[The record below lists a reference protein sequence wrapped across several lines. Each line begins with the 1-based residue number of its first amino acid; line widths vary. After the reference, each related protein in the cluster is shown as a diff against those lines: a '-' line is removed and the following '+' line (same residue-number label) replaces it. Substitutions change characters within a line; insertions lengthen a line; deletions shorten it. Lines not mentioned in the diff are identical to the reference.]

1 MKLSDLLDRLG
12 ATDEGDGWLAVCPAH
27 ADSRPSLRIA
37 VGESGAVLL
46 KCRAGCSTVEG
57 EAGKIRPGA
66 VLLALGMSVAELHN
80 IDATDAPVRATSTS
94 TPASPAAVAAL
105 AAQLDRW
112 AAALWNG
119 SDPATADAAFTYA
132 RDRFGLAA
140 DDMTRLG
147 LGVAERA
154 AYDDAGTLL
163 RGLPGGPRLVVPFRD
178 RDGVPRGYQARA
190 LDASA
195 KVRWLGAKSPQGESW
210 ARVGFLPG
218 ESGWAELIVT
228 EGPGDGL
235 TACATGY
242 DVAFV
247 RGAGLAASV
256 AGEVAALADGRPVV
270 VVGDA
275 DASGDRFSRVL
286 CAELA
291 KLGLSARSVRPPADG
306 DDVTDWRGRSPET
319 FATDFIRAVT
329 NSQDPGGL
337 KTRLNAWTDA
347 DLTEVAS
354 ARRLK
359 DFFEEAGSGVKYSP
373 EAGFFIL
380 TDGVWRSDKL
390 DAVRTAAQDVAASIW
405 AEAAELA
412 EALKEVVKAGDKEEA
427 KELSAR
433 VGKLKSFAKAA
444 NSSKGI
450 DAMVRELKAL
460 RGVAVDFEAFDKH
473 HHLLAVRNGVIDL
486 RSGRLQ
492 EHDPDLLLTRRVD
505 LDYDPEATAPRWEAF
520 LREVF
525 PHARHA
531 GLPDYMRRLVGYG
544 ITGETGEQ
552 CFVVHHGGGANGKS
566 VYTDTLTEVFRELVV
581 TTPFSTFE
589 EKQSGGIP
597 NDLAALKGSRL
608 VFAAE
613 GEQGRPMA
621 EAVLKRVTG
630 RDSISARFMRKEFF
644 EFRPTFLLQLAT
656 NFRPQFRGQDEGL
669 WRRVKLV
676 PWERY
681 FTPAERDHKLGEK
694 LLAEAAGILA
704 WAVRGA
710 VDWYRDGLQ
719 DPVVIRDATKE
730 YRQTSDALAG
740 FLPGVLVAE
749 EGGKVTAKV
758 VWDAYRQWC
767 DDEAL
772 PGKERWTRRAMF
784 AALEERGA
792 TKKKENIGVV
802 FLGLRVARPSDH
814 ATDETAEENP
824 VEGRTVASP
833 LADSPSD
840 TPSAGPSLD
849 DIFSGDS
856 L

>member
-1 MKLSDLLDRLG
+1 MTLTDLLDRLG
-12 ATDEGDGWLAVCPAH
+12 AAQDADGWLAVCPSH
-27 ADSRPSLRIA
+27 SDSRPSLRIA

-46 KCRAGCSTVEG
+46 KCRAGCETADVLKSLGMTFSDLPTVAEG
-57 EAGKIRPGA
+57 EAP
-66 VLLALGMSVAELHN
+66 
-80 IDATDAPVRATSTS
+80 TRATSTS
-94 TPASPAAVAAL
+94 KPANPAAVAAL
-105 AAQLDRW
+105 AAQLDGW
-112 AAALWNG
+112 AAALKRL
-119 SDPATADAAFTYA
+119 DQRADDALRYAA
-132 RDRFGLAA
+132 DRFGLDSDAA
-140 DDMTRLG
+140 ERLG
-147 LGVAERA
+147 LGLAL
-154 AYDDAGTLL
+154 DLG
-163 RGLPGGPRLVVPFRD
+163 GGPRLVVPFRD

-190 LDASA
+190 LDPKA
-195 KVRWLGAKSPQGESW
+195 KVRWLGAKSPAGESW
-210 ARVGFLPG
+210 SRVGFLPG
-218 ESGWAELIVT
+218 EAGWAELIVT

-235 TACATGY
+235 TAVATGY

-247 RGAGLAASV
+247 RGAGLAGSV
-256 AGEVAALADGRPVV
+256 AGEVAELAAGRPVV
-270 VVGDA
+270 VCGDA
-275 DASGDRFSRVL
+275 DPAGDRFARVL
-286 CAELA
+286 AAELA
-291 KLGLSARSVRPPADG
+291 KLGLSVRTVRPPMDG
-306 DDVTDWRGRSPET
+306 DDLTDWRARNAET
-319 FATDFIRAVT
+319 FATDFIRAVVS
-329 NSQDPGGL
+329 SQDPGGL
-337 KTRLNAWTDA
+337 KTRLDAWTDA

-359 DFFEEAGSGVKYSP
+359 DHFEENGSGVRYSP

-380 TDGVWRSDKL
+380 RDGVWRSDKL
-390 DAVRTAAQDVAASIW
+390 DEVRTAAQDVAATIW

-412 EALKEVVKAGDKEEA
+412 EALKEIARDGDKTEA
-427 KELSAR
+427 KDLGAR
-433 VGKLKSFAKAA
+433 IGKLKAFAKAA

-486 RSGRLQ
+486 RSGRLLP
-492 EHDPDLLLTRRVD
+492 HDPDLLLTRRVD
-505 LDYDPEATAPRWEAF
+505 LDFDAEATAPRWEAF

-531 GLPDYMRRLVGYG
+531 GLPEYMRRLVGYA

-589 EKQSGGIP
+589 EKSSGGIP
-597 NDLAALKGSRL
+597 NDLAALKGARL

-694 LLAEAAGILA
+694 LLAEAQGILA

-719 DPVVIRDATKE
+719 DPPVIREATKE
-730 YRQTSDALAG
+730 YRATSDALDG

-749 EGGKVTAKV
+749 EGAKVTAKV
-758 VWDAYRQWC
+758 VWDGYRQWC

-772 PGKERWTRRAMF
+772 PSKERWTRKALF

-792 TKKKENIGVV
+792 LKKKANVGVV
-802 FLGLRVARPSDH
+802 FEGLRLARPSDH
-814 ATDETAEENP
+814 AAEETSA
-824 VEGRTVASP
+824 EERTAPSP
-833 LADSPSD
+833 LAHKQDD
-840 TPSAGPSLD
+840 TPTAGPSLD
-849 DIFSGDS
+849 DIFDGDS

>member
-1 MKLSDLLDRLG
+1 MTLTLTDLLARLG
-12 ATDEGDGWLAVCPAH
+12 ATDDADGWLAVCPAH

-37 VGESGAVLL
+37 VGESGVILL
-46 KCRAGCSTVEG
+46 KCRAGCATFRQTP
-57 EAGKIRPGA
+57 EAAPG
-66 VLLALGMSVAELHN
+66 VLDALGMTVADLAK
-80 IDATDAPVRATSTS
+80 IDTSDAPVRATSTS

-112 AAALWNG
+112 AAALTL
-119 SDPATADAAFTYA
+119 DEDAEGRAMTYA
-132 RDRFGLAA
+132 SQRFGLTVEDA
-140 DDMTRLG
+140 TRLG
-147 LGVAERA
+147 LGLAL
-154 AYDDAGTLL
+154 DLG
-163 RGLPGGPRLVVPFRD
+163 GGPRLVVPFRD
-178 RDGVPRGYQARA
+178 RDGVPRGFQARA
-190 LDASA
+190 LDPAA
-195 KVRWLGAKSPQGESW
+195 KVRWLGAKSPTGESW
-210 ARVGFLPG
+210 AKVGYLPG
-218 ESGWAELIVT
+218 EAGWSELVVT

-256 AGEVAALADGRPVV
+256 ADEVAALADGRPVV
-270 VVGDA
+270 VCGDA
-275 DASGDRFSRVL
+275 DPSGDRFARVL
-286 CAELA
+286 AAELA
-291 KLGLSARSVRPPADG
+291 KRGLSARSVRPPADG
-306 DDVTDWRGRSPET
+306 DDLTDWRARAPET
-319 FATDFIRAVT
+319 FATDFIRAVVA
-329 NSQDPGGL
+329 SQDPGGL
-337 KTRLNAWTDA
+337 RTRLDAWTDA

-354 ARRLK
+354 ARRLREH
-359 DFFEEAGSGVKYSP
+359 FEEAGSGVRYSP

-380 TDGVWRSDKL
+380 RAGVWRADKL
-390 DAVRTAAQDVAASIW
+390 DEVRTAAQDVAASIW
-405 AEAAELA
+405 AEAADLA
-412 EALKEVVKAGDKEEA
+412 EALKEVEASGDPGGEA
-427 KELSAR
+427 KELKAR
-433 VGKLKSFAKAA
+433 VGKLKSFAKSA

-460 RGVAVDFEAFDKH
+460 RGVAVDFEAFDRH

-486 RSGRLQ
+486 RTGRLGS
-492 EHDPDLLLTRRVD
+492 HDPDLLLTRLVD

-525 PHARHA
+525 PYDRHA
-531 GLPDYMRRLVGYG
+531 GLPEYLRRLVGYG

-589 EKQSGGIP
+589 EKSSGGIP
-597 NDLAALKGSRL
+597 NDLAALKGARL

-613 GEQGRPMA
+613 GEQGKPMA

-630 RDSISARFMRKEFF
+630 RDAISARFMRKEYF

-694 LLAEAAGILA
+694 LLTEAVGILA

-710 VDWYRDGLQ
+710 VDFYRDGLQ
-719 DPVVIRDATKE
+719 DPPAIVGATAD

-740 FLPGVLVAE
+740 LLPGVFVRDPD
-749 EGGKVTAKV
+749 GKVAARIA
-758 VWDAYRQWC
+758 WDSYRQWC
-767 DDEAL
+767 EDEAL
-772 PGKERWTRRAMF
+772 PPKERWTRKAFF

-792 TKKKENIGVV
+792 TKKRANVGVV
-802 FLGLRVARPSDH
+802 FEGIRLGRPTDH
-814 ATDETAEENP
+814 AAEETP
-824 VEGRTVASP
+824 DEERTAASP
-833 LADSPSD
+833 LAHSTSD

-849 DIFSGDS
+849 DVFAGSTS
-856 L
+856 

>member
-1 MKLSDLLDRLG
+1 MTDFLDRLG
-12 ATDEGDGWLAVCPAH
+12 AADDADGWLAVCPAH

-46 KCRAGCSTVEG
+46 KCRAGCSTVDG
-57 EAGKIRPGA
+57 EPGRLRPGA

-80 IDATDAPVRATSTS
+80 IDTTDAPTRARSTS

-105 AAQLDRW
+105 AAQLDGWVNDSHTPGGDEAYRY
-112 AAALWNG
+112 AA
-119 SDPATADAAFTYA
+119 
-132 RDRFGLAA
+132 DRFGISST
-140 DDMTRLG
+140 DWDRLG
-147 LGVAERA
+147 LGYAV
-154 AYDDAGTLL
+154 DLG
-163 RGLPGGPRLVVPFRD
+163 GGPRLVVPFRD

-190 LDASA
+190 LDPRA

-210 ARVGFLPG
+210 ARVGYLPG
-218 ESGWAELIVT
+218 EAGWAELVVT

-256 AGEVAALADGRPVV
+256 ADEVAQLADGRPVV
-270 VVGDA
+270 VCGDA
-275 DASGDRFSRVL
+275 DPSGDKFARTL

-291 KLGLSARSVRPPADG
+291 KRGLSARSVRPPVDG
-306 DDVTDWRGRSPET
+306 DDLTDWRGRHPEGFST
-319 FATDFIRAVT
+319 EFIRAVV
-329 NSQDPGGL
+329 SAEDPGAL
-337 KTRLNAWTDA
+337 KARLDAWTDA

-359 DFFEEAGSGVKYSP
+359 DHFEAAGSGVRYSP

-380 TDGVWRSDKL
+380 RGGVWRADKL
-390 DAVRTAAQDVAASIW
+390 DEVRTAAQDVAASIW
-405 AEAAELA
+405 AEAFELA
-412 EALKEVVKAGDKEEA
+412 EALKEVARDGDKAEA
-427 KELSAR
+427 KELGAR
-433 VGKLKSFAKAA
+433 VGKLKAFAKAA

-450 DAMVRELKAL
+450 DAMVRELRAL
-460 RGVAVDFEAFDKH
+460 RGVAADLDQFDRH
-473 HHLLAVRNGVIDL
+473 HHLLATRNGVIDL
-486 RSGRLQ
+486 RTGELRP
-492 EHDPDLLLTRRVD
+492 HDPELLLTRMVD

-525 PHARHA
+525 PYERHA
-531 GLPDYMRRLVGYG
+531 GLPAYMRRLVGYG

-552 CFVVHHGGGANGKS
+552 CFVVLWGKGANGKS
-566 VYTDTLTEVFRELVV
+566 VYTDTLTEVFRELTV
-581 TTPFSTFE
+581 TTPFATFE
-589 EKQSGGIP
+589 EKPSGGIP
-597 NDLAALKGSRL
+597 NDLAALKGARF

-656 NFRPQFRGQDEGL
+656 NFKPQFRGQDEGL

-681 FTPAERDHKLGEK
+681 FAPAERDHKLGAK
-694 LLAEAAGILA
+694 LLAEAPGILA

-710 VDWYRDGLQ
+710 VEWYRDGLG
-719 DPVVIRDATKE
+719 DPAAIKDATRE
-730 YRQTSDALAG
+730 YRATSDALAG
-740 FLPGVLVAE
+740 LIPGVFTLE
-749 EGGKVTAKV
+749 EGGKVQARIA
-758 VWDAYRQWC
+758 WDAYRQWC
-767 DDEAL
+767 EDEAL
-772 PGKERWTRRAMF
+772 PAKERWTRRAFF

-792 TKKKENIGVV
+792 VKKRANTGVV
-802 FLGLRVARPSDH
+802 FDGIRLARP
-814 ATDETAEENP
+814 TDQAAEENP
-824 VEGRTVASP
+824 GEARTVASP
-833 LADSPSD
+833 LAHRQGDS
-840 TPSAGPSLD
+840 TPTAGPSLD
-849 DIFSGDS
+849 DVFA
-856 L
+856 

>member
-1 MKLSDLLDRLG
+1 MTLTDLLARLK
-12 ATDEGDGWLAVCPAH
+12 AHDDADGWLAVCPSH
-27 ADSRPSLRIA
+27 EDSRPSLRIA
-37 VGESGAVLL
+37 VGESGALLL

-57 EAGKIRPGA
+57 EPGGRLRPGA
-66 VLLALGMSVAELHN
+66 VLLALGMSVAELRN
-80 IDATDAPVRATSTS
+80 VDTSNAPTRATSTS
-94 TPASPAAVAAL
+94 KPANPAAVAAL
-105 AAQLDRW
+105 AAQLDGY
-112 AAALWNG
+112 AAALIG
-119 SDPATADAAFTYA
+119 TDPLTPTDGIRYA
-132 RDRFGLAA
+132 HDRFGVTLEDAR
-140 DDMTRLG
+140 RLG
-147 LGVAERA
+147 LGLAT
-154 AYDDAGTLL
+154 DLG
-163 RGLPGGPRLVVPFRD
+163 GGPRLVVPFRD

-190 LDASA
+190 LDPNA
-195 KVRWLGAKSPQGESW
+195 KVRWLGAKSPAGESW
-210 ARVGFLPG
+210 ARVGYLPG
-218 ESGWAELIVT
+218 EAGWAELVVT

-235 TACATGY
+235 TAVATGY

-256 AGEVAALADGRPVV
+256 ADEVAELADGRPVV
-270 VVGDA
+270 VCGDA
-275 DASGDRFSRVL
+275 DPSGDRFARVL
-286 CAELA
+286 AAELA
-291 KLGLSARSVRPPADG
+291 KRGLSARTVRPPLDG
-306 DDVTDWRGRSPET
+306 DDLTDWRTRNAET
-319 FATDFIRAVT
+319 FATDFIRAVVS
-329 NSQDPGGL
+329 SQDPGGL
-337 KTRLNAWTDA
+337 KTRLDAWTDA

-359 DFFEEAGSGVKYSP
+359 EHFEEAGSGVRFSP

-380 TDGVWRSDKL
+380 REGVWRADKL
-390 DAVRTAAQDVAASIW
+390 DEVRTAAQDVAASIW

-412 EALKEVVKAGDKEEA
+412 EALKEIARDGDKAEA
-427 KELSAR
+427 KELGAR
-433 VGKLKSFAKAA
+433 IGKLKAFAKAA

-450 DAMVRELKAL
+450 DAMVRELRAL

-486 RSGRLQ
+486 RTGRLLP
-492 EHDPDLLLTRRVD
+492 HNPDLLLTRRVD

-525 PHARHA
+525 PYERHA
-531 GLPDYMRRLVGYG
+531 GLPEYMARLVGYG

-589 EKQSGGIP
+589 EKASGGIP
-597 NDLAALKGSRL
+597 NDLAALKGARL

-681 FTPAERDHKLGEK
+681 FAPSERDHKLGDR
-694 LLAEAAGILA
+694 LLAESVGILA

-710 VDWYRDGLQ
+710 VAWYRDGLQ
-719 DPVVIRDATKE
+719 DPPVIRDATKE

-740 FLPGVLVAE
+740 FLPGVLVADE
-749 EGGKVTAKV
+749 AGKVTAKV
-758 VWDAYRQWC
+758 VWDGYRQWC

-772 PGKERWTRRAMF
+772 PGKERWTRRALF
-784 AALEERGA
+784 AALEERKA
-792 TKKKENIGVV
+792 IKKKENIGVV
-802 FLGLRVARPSDH
+802 FLGLRLARPSDQH
-814 ATDETAEENP
+814 AEETP
-824 VEGRTVASP
+824 DVGRTTESP
-833 LADSPSD
+833 LADSSTE

-849 DIFSGDS
+849 DIFSGEP